1 MARVSSPGPMEQLTK
16 ESSLQ
21 MKLLAQESTS
31 GQMVL
36 PTKARSATGSD
47 MELESTL
54 TTPRESNTWAPGL
67 ME

>member
-1 MARVSSPGPMEQLTK
+1 
-16 ESSLQ
+16 